1 MKSEIIIKPF
11 RACAASATPPG
22 SKSITNRAMML
33 AALAGGDTLL
43 EGALFS
49 RDTLIMADCLA
60 KLGYIV
66 KPDKLA
72 GTVEIDAGLGG
83 IPNSEAEIDVGNA
96 GTAAR
101 FITALVS
108 LRNGGNYLL
117 DSDNAMYARP
127 IKGLIDALKSQGAA
141 F

>member
-22 SKSITNRAMML
+22 SNSITSRAMML

-72 GTVEIDAGLGG
+72 GTV
-83 IPNSEAEIDVGNA
+83 
-96 GTAAR
+96 
-101 FITALVS
+101 
-108 LRNGGNYLL
+108 
-117 DSDNAMYARP
+117 
-127 IKGLIDALKSQGAA
+127 
-141 F
+141 